1 MSLSDVRSIIP
12 VFVPHLGCPNDCVF
26 CNQRRISGAMESA
39 TPETVREAV
48 EYAARATERKRPRQL
63 AFYGGSF
70 TAIPAAEQE
79 SLLSAA
85 YEYIQSGEIDSIRLS
100 TRPDAID
107 GAVLSRLKRY
117 GVKTVELGAQSL
129 DDEVLKLSGRGHTAQ
144 DVESAAA
151 AVKNAGFELVI
162 QMMTGLPGDTKKK
175 SVATAKK
182 IIAMNPDG
190 VRIYPTVIVKDTA
203 LFDLWKAGRY
213 SEHTVDE
220 AVDWCSDILPLFE
233 AAGITVIRL
242 GLNPTDELSSGTAA
256 GGAYHP
262 SLGELVRSEVIYKNI
277 AFRLSQMGNT
287 EGKILRISVPAGMV
301 SKVIG
306 QKKRNKLKLLENFGL
321 SDVEVIQ
328 GGTGITV
335 ELI

>member
-129 DDEVLKLSGRGHTAQ
+129 DDEVLQLSGRGHTAQ